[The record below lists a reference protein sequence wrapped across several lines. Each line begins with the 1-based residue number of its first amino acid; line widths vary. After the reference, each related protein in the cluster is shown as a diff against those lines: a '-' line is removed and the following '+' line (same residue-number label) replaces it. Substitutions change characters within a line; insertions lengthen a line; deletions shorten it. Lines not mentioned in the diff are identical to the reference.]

1 MHALAE
7 QSDLA
12 RKSLP
17 WIFYGQ
23 TTSLCETCLELVPAK
38 IIGEDGKVFYQ
49 KRCPEH
55 GVMKTLIEE
64 DAGYW
69 LSRSLWLKPGDRP
82 LHHASRTERGCP
94 WDCGLCPDHEQ
105 HSCLAIVEINDA
117 CNLSCPVCFADS
129 AVGRGGHRPLAEVE
143 AMLDAV
149 VRAEGEPDL
158 VQLSGGE
165 PTIHPQFWEIVA
177 AARSRPIRHL
187 MVNTNGVRI
196 ATEPDFAARLADIGP
211 GFEVY
216 LQFDSLS
223 DEALMELRGA
233 RLAKIRRQALERLE
247 KAGVSTTLVCAVR
260 AGVNDEECAAIV
272 DHALQ
277 WSCVR
282 GVVFQPV
289 QDAGRNEGFDGAI
302 HRTTLSG
309 LRRRIA
315 AGGVF
320 AEADLVPLPC
330 NPGPDLHWLRHSFGL
345 EVLPLTRLMPRED
358 IVSVAPNTIS
368 FEKHPGAEKAGVRP
382 AVAVDGRGQWRG
394 PAGQPV
400 LLPAA
405 GRDSG
410 EPRLQGHLQGRDHP
424 VPRPVQFR
432 PRDGQAQLHPLRDSG
447 RADDPVRHV
456 QYFLSA
462 GSAGGGEAARKRGR
476 WGMNDYRRR
485 GPSVGS
491 VLAGLFLV
499 LLSLC
504 LIFAGG
510 GCTIMVGSY
519 IFNQP
524 STDMLPWLLVSLGVL
539 GGGLVALWFGVRL
552 IAGKYD

>member
-55 GVMKTLIEE
+55 GVMKTLVEE

-177 AARSRPIRHL
+177 AARSRPIRQSPARSSPTIGATSACAKSRTRAC
-187 MVNTNGVRI
+187 NCCWSGVRSKFMSQFPPCAPRMHRMPCGSCWR
-196 ATEPDFAARLADIGP
+196 ATGTASQGP
-211 GFEVY
+211 
-216 LQFDSLS
+216 
-223 DEALMELRGA
+223 
-233 RLAKIRRQALERLE
+233 
-247 KAGVSTTLVCAVR
+247 
-260 AGVNDEECAAIV
+260 
-272 DHALQ
+272 
-277 WSCVR
+277 
-282 GVVFQPV
+282 
-289 QDAGRNEGFDGAI
+289 
-302 HRTTLSG
+302 
-309 LRRRIA
+309 
-315 AGGVF
+315 
-320 AEADLVPLPC
+320 
-330 NPGPDLHWLRHSFGL
+330 
-345 EVLPLTRLMPRED
+345 
-358 IVSVAPNTIS
+358 
-368 FEKHPGAEKAGVRP
+368 
-382 AVAVDGRGQWRG
+382 
-394 PAGQPV
+394 
-400 LLPAA
+400 
-405 GRDSG
+405 
-410 EPRLQGHLQGRDHP
+410 
-424 VPRPVQFR
+424 
-432 PRDGQAQLHPLRDSG
+432 
-447 RADDPVRHV
+447 
-456 QYFLSA
+456 
-462 GSAGGGEAARKRGR
+462 
-476 WGMNDYRRR
+476 
-485 GPSVGS
+485 
-491 VLAGLFLV
+491 
-499 LLSLC
+499 
-504 LIFAGG
+504 
-510 GCTIMVGSY
+510 
-519 IFNQP
+519 
-524 STDMLPWLLVSLGVL
+524 
-539 GGGLVALWFGVRL
+539 
-552 IAGKYD
+552 